1 MLSELRIENF
11 AIIDHLELTL
21 GPGLVVFTGETGAGK
36 SILVDAVELLLG
48 GRAEA
53 VFIRQGAERAII
65 EGIFLIP
72 PEIRDPLRAL
82 LEPEGLFDDPEM
94 VVLARE
100 LRANGRHL
108 ARINGRIVPLSLLK
122 QVGQWLVDVHGQSE
136 HLSLFRVREHVIL
149 LDRYAEAGPLLEAY
163 RQVYRRWQQV
173 TAELERLRRLDRE
186 AVQRADLL
194 RYQIE
199 EITAANLQEGEEEAL
214 REERTRLAN
223 AEKLA
228 ELARQALLLLDEG
241 TPEVPPVSDL
251 VGEAAEALDTLARID
266 PTQAAQAET
275 LNQTLETL
283 GEVARDLRDYLERI
297 EFNPRR
303 LNAVEERLA
312 LIENLKRKY
321 GATIAEILA
330 YAEQARQE
338 LESITHAE
346 ERIAELEAERQRLEA
361 ELARRGLELA
371 QARRRAAEHLSRAI
385 EAELADLRMK
395 GARFEVGF
403 TRRPDP
409 QGLPLPDGE
418 RVAFDANGIE
428 SVEFLLAPNP
438 GEGLKPLAKI
448 ASGGET
454 SRLMLALKRVLA
466 QADRTPTL
474 IFDEIDQGIGGRLGA
489 VVGEKLWRLARH
501 HQVLC
506 ITHLPQLAAFGDLHF
521 RVHKEVLGDRTVT
534 RVERI
539 EGEERVRELAQML
552 GESGESLLQS
562 AKELIH
568 RAQAAKAA

>member
-11 AIIDHLELTL
+11 AIIDQLELTL

-36 SILVDAVELLLG
+36 SILVDAVEMLLG
-48 GRAEA
+48 ARAET
-53 VFIRQGAERAII
+53 VFIRQGADRALI

-72 PEIRDPLRAL
+72 PEVRDPLRAL

-163 RQVYRRWQQV
+163 RQVYHRWQQV

-199 EITAANLQEGEEEAL
+199 EITAANLQEGEEETL

-539 EGEERVRELAQML
+539 EGEERVRELAHML